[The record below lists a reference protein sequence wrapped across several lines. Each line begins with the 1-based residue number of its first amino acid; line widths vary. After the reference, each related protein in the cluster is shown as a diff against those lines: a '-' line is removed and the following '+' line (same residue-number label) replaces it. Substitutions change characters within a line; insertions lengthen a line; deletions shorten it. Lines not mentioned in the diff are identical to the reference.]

1 MKRISL
7 VTLVLTA
14 GFFIGAGFSYFYVA
28 NWMDGLPVIN
38 YPFRY
43 LALPFLVLGIILG
56 ITTAVLEASSR
67 VK

>member
-7 VTLVLTA
+7 VTLILAA

-28 NWMDGLPVIN
+28 SSMDWLPVIN

-43 LALPFLVLGIILG
+43 LTLPFLVLGVIMG
-56 ITTAVLEASSR
+56 ITTGVLEMSSR